1 MNILFVHNTADLYG
15 ASRSL
20 LRLSAR
26 LRRDGH
32 CVVAVLPESGPLR
45 LPLEEAGVLVAI
57 DRWLAAIDRRR
68 LSPLGILTFP
78 ARLAASTA
86 QIAGLIRRHRVDVV
100 HTNTALIFSP
110 ALAAAVCRVPHV
122 WHIRECFSEFPLFWR
137 WHQRVMAVLADRI
150 VAVSSAVAA
159 QFREAIRLRKV
170 VMIHN
175 GFPSAEFEAVPT
187 ERVEAFRRRF
197 GVNGGP
203 VAGLIGRIK
212 LQRKGQDVFVRAV
225 ARLRERFPNA
235 RFLLIGSPFPG
246 NEDHLEALNR
256 MIRDLNVSGY
266 VTCTGEVEDMK
277 AAYAALDFTVLPTV
291 LPEPFG
297 GAVIES
303 MAVGKPVIGTRLGG
317 TAEQIEHGITGL
329 LVDPGDAEQLA
340 DAMADFLDHPEKTTT
355 MGAAAKERFLD
366 RFEFEPFYRRMLD
379 LYRELH
385 KPYAPCVY

>member
-32 CVVAVLPESGPLR
+32 RVVAVLPEAGPLQLR
-45 LPLEEAGVLVAI
+45 LEEAGVIVEI
-57 DRWLAAIDRRR
+57 DKRLAAIDRKR
-68 LSPLGILTFP
+68 LSAPCFLTFP
-78 ARLAASTA
+78 ARLATSTMR
-86 QIAGLIRRHRVDVV
+86 IADLIRRHRVDVV
-100 HTNTALIFSP
+100 HANTALILSP

-122 WHIRECFSEFPLFWR
+122 WHIRECFSEFPTFWR
-137 WHQRVMAVLADRI
+137 WHQRLMAVLADRI
-150 VAVSSAVAA
+150 VAVSSAVGG
-159 QFREAIRLRKV
+159 QFREEVRHKV
-170 VMIHN
+170 AMIHN
-175 GFPSAEFEAVPT
+175 GFPRAEFEGVPP

-197 GVNGGP
+197 GLNGGP
-203 VAGLIGRIK
+203 AVGLVGRIK
-212 LQRKGQDVFVRAV
+212 LRRKGQDVFVRAA
-225 ARLRERFPNA
+225 ARLRERFPDA

-256 MIRDLNVSGY
+256 MIRDLNVSGC
-266 VTCTGEVEDMK
+266 VTCTGEVEDIK

-303 MAVGKPVIGTRLGG
+303 MAMGKPVIGTRHGG

-340 DAMADFLDHPEKTTT
+340 EAMATLLEHPEKTAS
-355 MGAAAKERFLD
+355 MGAAARERFLE
-366 RFEFEPFYRRMLD
+366 RFEFEPFYHRMLE
-379 LYRELH
+379 LYSELRH
-385 KPYAPCVY
+385 AHATSIP